1 MSAKKELYRAIREII
16 LNKTAVKHCRLYN
29 SQFDNMEQED
39 TFLFPC
45 AFVEF
50 AQLDYVTKSEGL
62 QEAEARIRIH
72 VGFESLETEELD
84 ILDLM
89 EDLHAELQGFNV
101 TDLFTPLDRVFEGQ
115 DVNHD
120 NVIVWLMDYETL
132 LTDLSGHRNNKL
144 VKTKID
150 ELCVDVDTSTEA
162 SKPRL
167 GRL

>member
-1 MSAKKELYRAIREII
+1 MSAKKQLYKAVREVL
-16 LNKTAVKHCRLYN
+16 LNKTGVEHCRLYN
-29 SQFDNMEQED
+29 SQFDSMEQED
-39 TFLFPC
+39 TFPFPC
-45 AFVEF
+45 AFIEF

-62 QEAEARIRIH
+62 QEAETRLRIY
-72 VGFESLETEELD
+72 VGFESLATEELD

-89 EDLHAELQGFNV
+89 EDIHGDLQGFHQD
-101 TDLFTPLDRVFEGQ
+101 DLFTPLNRVFEGQ

-120 NVIVWLMDYETL
+120 NVIVWIMDYETL
-132 LTDLSGHRNNKL
+132 LTDVSGHRNNKL

-150 ELCVDVDTSTEA
+150 ELCVDVDTTTEA